1 MKNLIGKTLIE
12 TKLLLEKEG
21 VEYIVTRTVGGKD
34 EDILNEDYVICVRE
48 KEPLELIVS
57 SFNTNIA
64 NSV

>member
-12 TKLLLEKEG
+12 VELLLEKEG
-21 VEYIVTRTVGGKD
+21 VKYIVTRTVGGKD

-57 SFNTNIA
+57 RFNTNIA